1 MQTCILCPGPSLS
14 RLVSVPACDASIA
27 VNRAATRFAC
37 DWWAVLDAPLI
48 SAIDDLIQGEPQ
60 LFTRAENRRTGAV
73 TFEAVYPFPN
83 AARSYFTLPGAM
95 ALAAHLGAK
104 RIDIYGCDW
113 AIGQSGIGG
122 RAGVDADH
130 SATRFERERQH
141 YEQMREWLSRQ
152 GIEVTRHGLD
162 G

>member
-1 MQTCILCPGPSLS
+1 MQIAILCPGPSLS
-14 RLVSVPACDASIA
+14 QLVSVPICDASIA

-73 TFEAVYPFPN
+73 TFEDVYPFPN

-95 ALAAHLGAK
+95 ALAARLGATS
-104 RIDIYGCDW
+104 IDIYGCDW
-113 AIGQSGIGG
+113 AIDQPDFDGG
-122 RAGVDADH
+122 LPNEANRT
-130 SATRFERERQH
+130 ATRFERERQDF
-141 YEQMREWLSRQ
+141 EQMRDWLGRQ
-152 GIEVTRHGLD
+152 GIEVTRHGLN